1 MRIAGALL
9 CSGCGMLSLSCS
21 SPSEAHTEKVVAASE
36 VPVVAVAPVRSE
48 SFSRN
53 VVLTGEFRPFHVI
66 DLHAKTA
73 GYLKRIHVDVG
84 DRVKEGQLLAE
95 LENPELEDELVKSAA
110 DRRRSDAEL
119 LRARGEMERAEA
131 NRAIVDMT
139 HSRLSAVTRSEP
151 GLIAQQELDELAAR
165 KRAAEAQVSAA
176 KAALAAAEQQIEIAR
191 ASEKRNQTML
201 GYSRIVA
208 PFSGIIMKRFADP
221 GAMIQ
226 AGTASQSQAM
236 PVVRLAQFDR
246 LRLVVPVPETHVARI
261 RVGSPVSVRIT
272 SLNRTFDGAVSRFGG
287 DVQTATRTMDVEI
300 DVANANGLILPGM
313 YADAALTLERRSGSL
328 AVPVQALSARDGK
341 KFVMI
346 VNAERAIEEREIV
359 TGIETAERI
368 EVLRGLSSED
378 QVVVGNRSQLRPGQ
392 KVEPRSGG
400 VG

>member
-1 MRIAGALL
+1 
-9 CSGCGMLSLSCS
+9 
-21 SPSEAHTEKVVAASE
+21 
-36 VPVVAVAPVRSE
+36 
-48 SFSRN
+48 
-53 VVLTGEFRPFHVI
+53 
-66 DLHAKTA
+66 
-73 GYLKRIHVDVG
+73 
-84 DRVKEGQLLAE
+84 
-95 LENPELEDELVKSAA
+95 
-110 DRRRSDAEL
+110 
-119 LRARGEMERAEA
+119 
-131 NRAIVDMT
+131 
-139 HSRLSAVTRSEP
+139 
-151 GLIAQQELDELAAR
+151 
-165 KRAAEAQVSAA
+165 
-176 KAALAAAEQQIEIAR
+176 
-191 ASEKRNQTML
+191 
-201 GYSRIVA
+201 
-208 PFSGIIMKRFADP
+208 MKRFADP